1 MKEWMAQADPSKEAR
16 MFVRMNGRL
25 ELLSSSKRTHFLKMV
40 ESGVL
45 KNYIAFTKIWC
56 FKYIL
61 FTIAIPKN

>member
-25 ELLSSSKRTHFLKMV
+25 ELLSANKRTHFLKTV

-56 FKYIL
+56 FK
-61 FTIAIPKN
+61 